1 MNPQKYT
8 SNISI
13 RVRLYDWWGVKMSRV
28 QTYTHSSLAK
38 MFGTVLLSS
47 IYIPLSVYI
56 CMSVAPLMVHT
67 LGFNG

>member
-1 MNPQKYT
+1 
-8 SNISI
+8 
-13 RVRLYDWWGVKMSRV
+13 MSRV

-47 IYIPLSVYI
+47 IYILLSVYI
-56 CMSVAPLMVHT
+56 YMSVAPLMVHT